1 MSWRM
6 SGTGAE
12 VPAEVAAAE
21 SRFSRGLWL
30 RTGTASMTT
39 SIPEISEFWRMC
51 DPNGLITHF
60 DAFRRANDLKKTVRW
75 QLDVAEKKT
84 ETNGMIRLLANWL
97 LSAVALLL
105 VSRVVSGFHVDTL
118 GTALIAALVFG
129 LLNMTLGLVL
139 KLVTLPLTILTLGIF
154 LLVINAFVLELAS
167 GFVRGFHIRSFS
179 AAFWGAAVLAL
190 VQMLFRFLVNE
201 AE

>member
-1 MSWRM
+1 
-6 SGTGAE
+6 
-12 VPAEVAAAE
+12 
-21 SRFSRGLWL
+21 
-30 RTGTASMTT
+30 
-39 SIPEISEFWRMC
+39 
-51 DPNGLITHF
+51 
-60 DAFRRANDLKKTVRW
+60 
-75 QLDVAEKKT
+75 
-84 ETNGMIRLLANWL
+84 MIRLLANWL

-139 KLVTLPLTILTLGIF
+139 KLVTLPLTILTLGVF
-154 LLVINAFVLELAS
+154 LLVINAFILELAS
-167 GFVRGFHIRSFS
+167 GFVRGFHIHSFS
-179 AAFWGAAVLAL
+179 AAFWGAAALAL